1 MAVKITLDR
10 EGICAGKRHVDG
22 TGQKVLPSAWSMNSR
37 AYNLLFTEIK
47 NFERKIRTQKL
58 ISLHRLKTQA

>member
-22 TGQKVLPSAWSMNSR
+22 TGQKVLPSAWSMN
-37 AYNLLFTEIK
+37 
-47 NFERKIRTQKL
+47 
-58 ISLHRLKTQA
+58 